1 MTILISWRNNA
12 QRWFAGFLSLAATT
26 VMTGSVLSLHAE
38 RNAQAQPI
46 TSLGDATWWAIVTTT
61 TVGYGDEVPITSV
74 GRVIAVALLLTGV
87 ALFSA
92 ITALLASKLVATTR
106 LAHEQAANADLHR
119 AITELSAQLHETIAR
134 VNAQTPPPEPRNSS
148 T

>member
-1 MTILISWRNNA
+1 M
-12 QRWFAGFLSLAATT
+12 
-26 VMTGSVLSLHAE
+26 
-38 RNAQAQPI
+38 
-46 TSLGDATWWAIVTTT
+46 
-61 TVGYGDEVPITSV
+61 GYGDEVPITSV

-106 LAHEQAANADLHR
+106 LAHEQATNADLHR

>member
-1 MTILISWRNNA
+1 MVGHR
-12 QRWFAGFLSLAATT
+12 
-26 VMTGSVLSLHAE
+26 HHH
-38 RNAQAQPI
+38 
-46 TSLGDATWWAIVTTT
+46 

-106 LAHEQAANADLHR
+106 LAHEQAANADLHVPSQN
-119 AITELSAQLHETIAR
+119 SA
-134 VNAQTPPPEPRNSS
+134 PSS
-148 T
+148 TKQSPG